1 MTFVEKRN
9 ALVLALAEYVG
20 RPVLL
25 ANQVQPEEE
34 PPYIVWAVL
43 TDYTPDGSLG
53 HFSTEDA
60 GEGYAW
66 SVRTEQPTATLSF
79 TACSINRSGVGA
91 DGQPFYF
98 LGADEAQEL
107 AWKAQSFFLH
117 GGRYALQKA
126 GFVVVEVTN
135 AAPRDALELDEM
147 GRRFGF
153 DVRLRYVR
161 TDAEKVTTIDG
172 AVTKQTKEKEENRN
186 AE

>member
-20 RPVLL
+20 HPVLL
-25 ANQVQPEEE
+25 ANQVQPEED
-34 PPYIVWAVL
+34 PPYIVWAML
-43 TDYTPDGSLG
+43 SDYSPDGSLG
-53 HFSTEDA
+53 HYSTEDA
-60 GEGYAW
+60 GEGYAL
-66 SVRTEQPTATLSF
+66 SVRAEQPTTTLSF
-79 TACSINRSGVGA
+79 TACSINRSGVGK
-91 DGQPFYF
+91 DGKPFYV

-107 AWKAQSFFLH
+107 AGKAQGFFLH
-117 GGRYALQKA
+117 CGRYSIEKA
-126 GFVVVEVTN
+126 GFTVVEVTN

-172 AVTKQTKEKEENRN
+172 AVTIQTKKEENTH

>member
-25 ANQVQPEEE
+25 ANQVQPEEA

-43 TDYTPDGSLG
+43 SDYTPDGSLG
-53 HFSTEDA
+53 HYSMEDA
-60 GEGYAW
+60 GEGYAL
-66 SVRTEQPTATLSF
+66 SVRSEQPTATLSF
-79 TACSINRSGVGA
+79 TACSINRKETGK
-91 DGQPFYF
+91 DGEPFYV

-107 AWKAQSFFLH
+107 AGKAQGFFLH
-117 GGRYALQKA
+117 GGRYSIQKA

-135 AAPRDALELDEM
+135 ATPRDALELDEM

-172 AVTKQTKEKEENRN
+172 AVTKQTKKEEKTH

>member
-25 ANQVQPEEE
+25 ANQVQPEEA

-43 TDYTPDGSLG
+43 SDYTPDGSLG
-53 HFSTEDA
+53 HYSMEDA
-60 GEGYAW
+60 GEGYAL

-79 TACSINRSGVGA
+79 TACSINRQETGE
-91 DGQPFYF
+91 DGEPFYV

-107 AWKAQSFFLH
+107 AGKAQSFFLH
-117 GGRYALQKA
+117 GGRYSIQKA

-135 AAPRDALELDEM
+135 ATQRDALELDEM

-172 AVTKQTKEKEENRN
+172 AVTKQTKKEEKTH

>member
-25 ANQVQPEEE
+25 ANQVQPEEA
-34 PPYIVWAVL
+34 PPYIVWAIL
-43 TDYTPDGSLG
+43 SDYTPDGSLG
-53 HFSTEDA
+53 HYSTEEA
-60 GEGYAW
+60 GEGYAL

-79 TACSINRSGVGA
+79 TACSINRYETGE
-91 DGQPFYF
+91 DGKQSYV

-107 AWKAQSFFLH
+107 AGKAQSFFLH
-117 GGRYALQKA
+117 GGRYSIEKA
-126 GFVVVEVTN
+126 GFTVVEVTN

-172 AVTKQTKEKEENRN
+172 AVTKQTKKEEQIH

>member
-9 ALVLALAEYVG
+9 ALVLALSKYVG

-25 ANQVQPEEE
+25 ANQVQPEEA
-34 PPYIVWAVL
+34 PPYIVWEIL
-43 TDYTPDGSLG
+43 SDYTPDGSLG
-53 HFSTEDA
+53 HYSTEDA
-60 GEGYAW
+60 GEGYAL

-79 TACSINRSGVGA
+79 TACSINRHKTGE
-91 DGQPFYF
+91 DGKPSYV

-107 AWKAQSFFLH
+107 AGKAQGFFLH
-117 GGRYALQKA
+117 GGRYAIQKA

-135 AAPRDALELDEM
+135 AASRDALELDEM

-161 TDAEKVTTIDG
+161 TDAETVTTIDG
-172 AVTKQTKEKEENRN
+172 VATKQKKEENTH
-186 AE
+186 A

>member
-9 ALVLALAEYVG
+9 ALVLALSEYVG

-25 ANQVQPEEE
+25 ANQVQPEEA

-43 TDYTPDGSLG
+43 TDYASDGSLG
-53 HFSTEDA
+53 HYSTEEA
-60 GEGYAW
+60 GEGYAL

-79 TACSINRSGVGA
+79 TACSINRYETGE
-91 DGQPFYF
+91 DGKPFYV

-107 AWKAQSFFLH
+107 AGKAQGFFLH
-117 GGRYALQKA
+117 GGRYAIEKA
-126 GFVVVEVTN
+126 GFTVVEVTN

>member
-25 ANQVQPEEE
+25 ANQVQPEEA
-34 PPYIVWAVL
+34 PPYIVWAIL
-43 TDYTPDGSLG
+43 SDYTPDGSLG
-53 HFSTEDA
+53 HYSTEEA
-60 GEGYAW
+60 GEGYAL

-79 TACSINRSGVGA
+79 TACSINRYETGE
-91 DGQPFYF
+91 DGKQSYV

-107 AWKAQSFFLH
+107 AWKAQGFFLH
-117 GGRYALQKA
+117 VGRYAIEKA
-126 GFVVVEVTN
+126 GFTVVEVTN
-135 AAPRDALELDEM
+135 ATPRDALELDEM

-161 TDAEKVTTIDG
+161 TDAEKVTTIEG
-172 AVTKQTKEKEENRN
+172 AVTIQIKKEENTH